1 VIISYSRRCRWTARE
16 GAPAVTRWDER
27 APTKAAAAAALAVC
41 RRSPQRVEWSGSS
54 RRPGHVAA
62 GQQPLSA
69 ADTVYVLAKLLITRL
84 GGSSKTTQV
93 RRRLSSASL
102 VARCFFATNERSRR
116 RRQRGQAVESWS
128 HGRPGVERTSGSRSS
143 QLVPRSALKRLW
155 FHYRDQW
162 RNYVYVILRFRC
174 A

>member
-1 VIISYSRRCRWTARE
+1 MPVDGEGGRACCNEVRWKGADEGGGGGGAGGLSQIDTTCRVVGVVA
-16 GAPAVTRWDER
+16 
-27 APTKAAAAAALAVC
+27 
-41 RRSPQRVEWSGSS
+41 S
-54 RRPGHVAA
+54 PGHVAA

-93 RRRLSSASL
+93 RRRRSSASP

-128 HGRPGVERTSGSRSS
+128 HRRPGVERTSGSRSS

-155 FHYRDQW
+155 LHYRDQW